1 MQFGLYA
8 PIPMATLASA
18 QVAIAGASRRAA
30 SPQAVAG

>member
-8 PIPMATLASA
+8 PIPMTAVGSA
-18 QVAIAGASRRAA
+18 HVAIAGASRRAA